1 MELTLPHFWH
11 SDPEEQPEPRAS
23 LRVMDFRTG
32 ADHPLATTP
41 NIQLQFGGKVM
52 NVHDAYYAHMEVADD
67 NIVVMIAQARA
78 LPDYIFLVGWKSGR
92 VSLVSVLFFLELQC
106 PIHGTDTTR
115 NPQILTAPDLTY
127 AASFA
132 LISTELLALVNLQTN
147 TLDIHHIVDDGASCA
162 LRSVET
168 LSLPFSRTHG
178 PSLFSSF
185 RLAQAYS
192 PSPCD
197 SRPQCL
203 PFHPSPDARVLGLTM
218 IVAAQDGTM
227 SFYWL
232 AIRTNYLCS
241 ISETKKR
248 DSSSDRDAAASGDP
262 GATHWEK
269 WSHRTAYCV
278 EIEHPLAAP
287 TPAGGRWLLH
297 SQPLVVR
304 EFKFGLSRSRTS
316 QAEATAVPVD
326 RIQRIHHDSD
336 QGTGKA
342 VLRETLQD
350 AFASQLPYCDITVS
364 MGERKYQSV
373 IADHEWVIGLNN
385 EVRAVQC
392 SAVRRPVAPPC
403 SYLFVDGHGHLSQ
416 P

>member
-1 MELTLPHFWH
+1 MFFVLEICTIH
-11 SDPEEQPEPRAS
+11 
-23 LRVMDFRTG
+23 G
-32 ADHPLATTP
+32 ADTT
-41 NIQLQFGGKVM
+41 
-52 NVHDAYYAHMEVADD
+52 
-67 NIVVMIAQARA
+67 
-78 LPDYIFLVGWKSGR
+78 W
-92 VSLVSVLFFLELQC
+92 
-106 PIHGTDTTR
+106 

-132 LISTELLALVNLQTN
+132 LISTDLLALVNLQTN
-147 TLDIHHIVDDGASCA
+147 TLDIHHIVDDSASCA
-162 LRSVET
+162 LRRVGT

-178 PSLFSSF
+178 PSLFASF

-192 PSPCD
+192 PSSRD
-197 SRPQCL
+197 SRPQYL

-241 ISETKKR
+241 IAETLTKR
-248 DSSSDRDAAASGDP
+248 RSDPSSSDRDAAAASDDSDP
-262 GATHWEK
+262 WPTPWEQ
-269 WSHRTAYCV
+269 WSHRTACCV
-278 EIEHPLAAP
+278 GVEHPLAAP

-304 EFKFGLSRSRTS
+304 EFGLSLSGSRRTI
-316 QAEATAVPVD
+316 QAEATQASVD
-326 RIQRIHHDSD
+326 LIQRIHHDSD
-336 QGTGKA
+336 SDQGTSKA

-385 EVRAVQC
+385 EVRAVQYSEVHC
-392 SAVRRPVAPPC
+392 ATQSGVPHTLLILV
-403 SYLFVDGHGHLSQ
+403 VGHRHLSALRLMHDTI
-416 P
+416 